1 MDGGGTMVRRVE
13 LIGRRFTS
21 RLHDER
27 VSSWLGIW
35 LGVSFAVAFVTG
47 LISHFMQQPPGW
59 LVWPARPV
67 NLYRVTQGIH
77 VISGLATVPLLL
89 AKLWAAYPKLWQ
101 WPPIRSL
108 GHAVERGFIFLLVAG
123 SLFELGTGILNIDYW
138 YPFPFNFPAAHYW
151 TAYIVMGALVIHVV
165 NEWATVR
172 RSVGRPT
179 GSAGSAEI
187 APGLTRRGLFGLV
200 AGASGLVAAVTV
212 GEAVSPLARLAVL
225 SPRRP
230 GVGPQRLPVNK
241 TAATAGVGTTALD
254 PDWRLV
260 VTGGSARELSLSL
273 AELRGLPRRTVRLPI
288 SCVEGWSAEA
298 TWTGVRVRDV
308 LAMAGADRHA
318 RITVESLEP
327 GGRYRTSQLDW
338 PHWHDRR
345 TLLATDLNGA
355 PLALDHG
362 FPCRLIAPNRPGV
375 HQTKWLARLV
385 IT

>member
-1 MDGGGTMVRRVE
+1 MVRRVE

-35 LGVSFAVAFVTG
+35 LGLSFAVAFATG
-47 LISHFMQQPPGW
+47 LISHFMQHPPGW
-59 LVWPARPV
+59 AVWPSRPV
-67 NLYRVTQGIH
+67 DLYRVTQGVH
-77 VISGLATVPLLL
+77 VISGLATIPLLL
-89 AKLWAAYPKLWQ
+89 AKLWVAYPKLWQ

-108 GHAVERGFIFLLVAG
+108 GHAVKRGFIGLLVAG
-123 SLFELGTGILNIDYW
+123 SLFELGTGVLNIDYW

-151 TAYIVMGALVIHVV
+151 TAYIVIGALVIHVV

-172 RSVGRPT
+172 RSVGHSADRSG
-179 GSAGSAEI
+179 GSGEV

-200 AGASGLVAAVTV
+200 AGTSGLVAAVTV
-212 GEAVSPLARLAVL
+212 GEAASPLARLAVL
-225 SPRRP
+225 APRRP

-241 TAATAGVGTTALD
+241 TAATARVESAALD
-254 PDWRLV
+254 PGWRLV

-273 AELRGLPRRTVRLPI
+273 AELRGLPGRTVRLPI

-298 TWTGVRVRDV
+298 LWTGVRVRDV
-308 LAMAGADRHA
+308 LALAGAGRHA

-327 GGRYRTSQLDW
+327 SGRYRTSQLDW
-338 PHWHDRR
+338 PHWRDPR
-345 TLLATDLNGA
+345 TLLAIGLNGA

-362 FPCRLIAPNRPGV
+362 YPCRLIAPDRPGV
-375 HQTKWLARLV
+375 LQTKWLTRLV